1 MPPHSPLLPQP
12 EPPLFMRLRKPG
24 SRRLLMARA
33 LGMDAAPR
41 APSAE
46 SAWGRPPGI
55 RPASSAQR
63 HHGIWARSC
72 RLQGHMGVR
81 CVTALGA
88 GRWPDPSRGWARAPR
103 PAAAASCGSCA
114 CRSPAWPAA
123 PDAARWP
130 TLQWP
135 ALLPEATH
143 GCCEHCTPARG
154 RSPPYGA
161 NLCRPPPD
169 AALRTARR
177 GDVRPALMQWPSVL
191 AVRRQ
196 GPSPVC
202 ACALIACTAVEG
214 SSRLNWPGRCAPDA
228 HGMLSLR

>member
-12 EPPLFMRLRKPG
+12 VPPLFMRLHRPG

-41 APSAE
+41 APSAT
-46 SAWGRPPGI
+46 SAWGRSPRI

-81 CVTALGA
+81 RVTALGA

-103 PAAAASCGSCA
+103 PAAAASCAG
-114 CRSPAWPAA
+114 
-123 PDAARWP
+123 AARAALPLGRLPQMPRASP
-130 TLQWP
+130 TPQWP
-135 ALLPEATH
+135 APLPEATH

-154 RSPPYGA
+154 QPPPYGA
-161 NLCRPPPD
+161 NL
-169 AALRTARR
+169 AGRR
-177 GDVRPALMQWPSVL
+177 LM
-191 AVRRQ
+191 
-196 GPSPVC
+196 
-202 ACALIACTAVEG
+202 
-214 SSRLNWPGRCAPDA
+214 RLCAPRDGA
-228 HGMLSLR
+228 TCAQR